1 MIERYTREVMK
12 NLWSE
17 ETKFNIWLEVE
28 IAVCEAL
35 NKFGILPDNSLKK
48 IKENA
53 RVDPEKI
60 KEIEKKTKHDV
71 AAFVVQVSEPL
82 GEDGR
87 FIHYGLTSSDILDT
101 SFAIQLRR
109 SAEIIENDL
118 IELLE
123 VIKEKALKYKETI
136 MVGRTHGIH
145 AEPITFGLKFASWYE
160 EGKRNLKRIR
170 RAKEVI
176 SYGKISGA
184 VGTYSNIEPE
194 IEKYVL
200 EKLGLKVEPVSTQI
214 VPRDRHAEFFSVLA
228 LIAGFVERIALEIR
242 HLQRTEVLE
251 AEEPFTEGQ
260 MGSSAMP
267 HKRNPVLSENLCGL
281 ARVVRANLLSAL
293 ENMALWH
300 ERDISHS
307 SVERIIAPDTT
318 ILVDF
323 MLNRLKEVLKGLVV
337 YPERMKENLM
347 KTKGLV
353 FSQTVLTELIRRGLT
368 RNTAY
373 KIVQRNSMKCWET
386 GRNFMDLLLEDNELL
401 NYISPQEIKELF
413 SEERLIKN
421 ISVIFERAFGEK

>member
-1 MIERYTREVMK
+1 MIERYTREVMRE
-12 NLWSE
+12 LWSD
-17 ETKFNIWLEVE
+17 ETKFKIWLDVE

-35 NKFGILPDNSLKK
+35 NRFGIVPDESLKR
-48 IKENA
+48 IKEKA
-53 RVDPEKI
+53 KVDPKRI
-60 KEIEKKTKHDV
+60 LEIEKETRHDV
-71 AAFVVQVSEPL
+71 AAFVLQVSEPL

-101 SFAIQLRR
+101 SFAIQLKRA
-109 SAEIIENDL
+109 SEVMEKDL
-118 IELLE
+118 VELME
-123 VIKEKALKYKETI
+123 VIKEKAIRYKGTI
-136 MVGRTHGIH
+136 MVGRTHGVH
-145 AEPITFGLKFASWYE
+145 AEPITLGLKFASWYE
-160 EGKRNLKRIR
+160 EGKRNLERIR

-194 IEKYVL
+194 VERYVL
-200 EKLGLKVEPVSTQI
+200 EKLGLKIEPVSTQI
-214 VPRDRHAEFFSVLA
+214 VPRDRHAEYFSVLA

-251 AEEPFTEGQ
+251 AEEPFSEGQ

-281 ARVVRANLLSAL
+281 ARVVRANLMAAL

-318 ILVDF
+318 TLLDF
-323 MLNRLKEVLKGLVV
+323 MLTRLNETLKGLVV
-337 YPERMKENLM
+337 YPERMKDNLM

-353 FSQTVLTELIRRGLT
+353 FSQSVLSELIRKGLA
-368 RNTAY
+368 RKEAY
-373 KIVQRNSMKCWET
+373 KIVQRNSMKCWES
-386 GRNFMDLLLEDNELL
+386 GREFLALLLEDEELL
-401 NYISPQEIKELF
+401 NRLSPQEIKELF
-413 SEERLIKN
+413 SEEKLLKN
-421 ISVIFERAFGEK
+421 ITTIFERTFGER

>member
-1 MIERYTREVMK
+1 MIERYTREIMK

-17 ETKFNIWLEVE
+17 ETKFNIWLDVE

-35 NKFGILPDNSLKK
+35 NRAGIVPDDSLKK

-101 SFAIQLRR
+101 AFAIQLKRA
-109 SAEIIENDL
+109 AEIIENDL
-118 IELLE
+118 LELLE
-123 VIKEKALKYKETI
+123 VIKEKAMKYKDTL
-136 MVGRTHGIH
+136 MVGRTHGVH

-160 EGKRNLKRIR
+160 EGKRNLERIR

-228 LIAGFVERIALEIR
+228 LIAGFVERVALEIR

-281 ARVVRANLLSAL
+281 ARVVRANLFSAL

-318 ILVDF
+318 TLVDF
-323 MLNRLKEVLKGLVV
+323 MLNRLKEILRGLVV
-337 YPERMKENLM
+337 YPERMKENLL

-353 FSQTVLTELIRRGLT
+353 FSQTVLTELIRKGLT
-368 RNTAY
+368 RNIAY

-386 GRNFMDLLLEDNELL
+386 GRNFMDLLLEDEELR
-401 NYISPQEIKELF
+401 NYLSPQEIKELF